1 VNGVF
6 FRAFLAAMMAI
17 CVLSP
22 TAEASPKQ
30 EAIEYARKGN
40 VAYNLGN
47 YEEAAEQYEQAY
59 RLVQDPNIL
68 FNIAQS
74 YRLSNHP
81 DKALASFKGF
91 LRTAPPKHNNR
102 PVAEE
107 HVLQLTAVVNGGA
120 VQSKDGERP
129 PGVPAAKPK
138 ADGEFS
144 PYGSTV
150 AIEDENEGED
160 ADGVNTIRALAPTVG
175 GTIGLANQEGI
186 TGGERVRFT
195 AFTRVNH
202 GGNAYEA
209 GYFISPLFAPNPHY
223 TTSALYFRYRSK
235 DNWYGQVGALGKNGD
250 FHGGGGM
257 DWNYLTVGA
266 LVQRVGQPNFCAG
279 GQAVTYLVPELKITL
294 PVSEGLKARAI
305 GGLQYAVAKGDMCGA
320 DPSMSTLVAEADWTF
335 SEQLTVRGG
344 LGFYQFFG
352 AESAAASSG
361 PWTPGET
368 NSSIGAIHAGGRYT
382 FDTSFSAFGSFRYM
396 QYGGGVHELIAGFEY
411 NLGSI

>member
-1 VNGVF
+1 MVP
-6 FRAFLAAMMAI
+6 
-17 CVLSP
+17 CVLTS
-22 TAEASPKQ
+22 TAEANPKQ
-30 EAIEYARKGN
+30 EAIEYARKGG

-47 YEEAAEQYEQAY
+47 YEEASEQYEQAY

-91 LRTAPPKHNNR
+91 LRTAPPKHKNR

-107 HVLQLTAVVNGGA
+107 HVLQLNAVVNGGA
-120 VQSKDGERP
+120 VQSKDGEHP
-129 PGVPAAKPK
+129 PGVPAVKPK
-138 ADGEFS
+138 PEDEFS

-150 AIEDENEGED
+150 AVEDENKGED
-160 ADGVNTIRALAPTVG
+160 SDGVATIRALAPTVG
-175 GTIGLANQEGI
+175 GTIGIANQEGL
-186 TGGERVRFT
+186 TGGERLRGT
-195 AFTRVNH
+195 LYTRVNH

-209 GYFISPLFAPNPHY
+209 GYFVTPLFAPNPHY

-266 LVQRVGQPNFCAG
+266 LIQRVGHQHFCRN
-279 GQAVTYLVPELKITL
+279 GQAVTYLAPELKIAI
-294 PVSEGLKARAI
+294 PVAEGLKARAL
-305 GGLQYAVAKGDMCGA
+305 GGLQYALAQGNNCGFH
-320 DPSMSTLVAEADWTF
+320 PSMSTLMAEADWTF
-335 SEQLTVRGG
+335 SEKLTVRGG

-352 AESAAASSG
+352 ADTVSAG
-361 PWTPGET
+361 PWPPGES

-382 FDTSFSAFGSFRYM
+382 LDESLSFFGSYRYM
-396 QYGGGVHELIAGFEY
+396 QYAGGIHELIAGFEF